1 MQIQDLKIAFRSDI
15 SKQVV
20 MVSVCEFIIH
30 KPFYNSTINMV
41 RFLLEDIY

>member
-20 MVSVCEFIIH
+20 MVSVCEFIYINH
-30 KPFYNSTINMV
+30 FTIV
-41 RFLLEDIY
+41 PLTW